1 MSSRIIEDS
10 KVVTVWNC
18 EDCRA
23 KLRPNQV
30 VEVTV
35 DFFQDNG
42 TPVCNECDRD
52 MNYDHTYIVE

>member
-1 MSSRIIEDS
+1 MSSRIVEDS

-18 EDCRA
+18 HCLGRDCRA
-23 KLRPNQV
+23 NV

-42 TPVCNECDRD
+42 TPVCGECDRD

>member
-1 MSSRIIEDS
+1 MSSRIVEDS

-18 EDCRA
+18 KDCS
-23 KLRPNQV
+23 NV

-42 TPVCNECDRD
+42 TPVCECDRD